1 MRTSAAPVWET
12 VHAERRRL
20 VGDLSGLRDEQWFV
34 PSLCTGWDVHD
45 VVAHLVDTAKTGR
58 VSFVRDLLAARMDFD
73 RANERGI
80 AREKRRDPRATLE
93 ALRAAADLT
102 RTPPANLATRL
113 VEAVVHGEDVRRP
126 LGIAGAYPEPAVV
139 QALAYQLRT
148 PVSFGGGRERAGGLR
163 LVDRRTAVT
172 WGDGD
177 GDEVAADALDLLLA
191 VSGRPVPRERL
202 DGPGADRLA
211 EAAAAVPVSRKQ
223 RDR

>member
-1 MRTSAAPVWET
+1 
-12 VHAERRRL
+12 
-20 VGDLSGLRDEQWFV
+20 
-34 PSLCTGWDVHD
+34 
-45 VVAHLVDTAKTGR
+45 VAHLVDTAKTGR

-80 AREKRRDPRATLE
+80 VREKRQDPQETLE

-113 VEAVVHGEDVRRP
+113 VEAIVHGEDVRRP
-126 LGIAGAYPEPAVV
+126 LGITGVYPDPAVV
-139 QALAYQLRT
+139 GALAYQLRT
-148 PVSFGGGRERAGGLR
+148 PVSFGGGRERAAGLR
-163 LVDRRTAVT
+163 LVDRRTGTA

-177 GDEVAADALDLLLA
+177 AVTADALELLLS

-202 DGPGADRLA
+202 EGPGAARLA
-211 EAAAAVPVSRKQ
+211 EAAAAAPVSRKQ